1 MPYLQALS
9 LERLALMQALGLSF
23 TTSTLALAAVL
34 ADGGALDGAGAAGS
48 ALALLPALL
57 GMLLG
62 QWLQGRLRP
71 AVFRRV
77 FFGGLLL
84 LGAHLLLRGLLG

>member
-1 MPYLQALS
+1 MSASAATGVFVLPAVPYLQALS

-48 ALALLPALL
+48 ALAL
-57 GMLLG
+57 G
-62 QWLQGRLRP
+62 WTD
-71 AVFRRV
+71 
-77 FFGGLLL
+77 
-84 LGAHLLLRGLLG
+84 